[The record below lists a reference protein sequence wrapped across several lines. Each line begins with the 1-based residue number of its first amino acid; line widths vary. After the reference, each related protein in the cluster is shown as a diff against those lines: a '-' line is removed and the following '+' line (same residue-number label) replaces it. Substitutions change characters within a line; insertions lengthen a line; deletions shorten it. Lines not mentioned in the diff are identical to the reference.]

1 MNIRTGA
8 LALASVLVLAGCN
21 LEEVTVQVPPE
32 VDLKAAG
39 IKSVAIAVKDL
50 PNDPAPVGVLLRVE
64 TSTQIRQLLPTLAL
78 AETPQEA
85 DAVLQIDV
93 ANHGVGPAY
102 FQTRALDQEGHVY
115 CEAWQ
120 EAFLLVNASVLTKG
134 NPSPRW
140 EGQLEKRNRI
150 ELSCTPRLG
159 PVGTVASPAVSDPV
173 LVGGIVKELG
183 MRLAGYPRREL
194 RPRRT
199 SP

>member
-8 LALASVLVLAGCN
+8 LGLASLLFLAGCN
-21 LEEVTVQVPPE
+21 LETVTVQVPPE

-39 IKSVAIAVKDL
+39 IKSVAIAVTDL
-50 PNDPAPVGVLLRVE
+50 PNDPAPVGVLLRTE

-78 AETPQEA
+78 LETPQAA
-85 DAVLQIDV
+85 DAVLQMDV

-102 FQTRALDQEGHVY
+102 FQTKASDQEGHVY

-120 EAFLLVNASVLTKG
+120 EAFLLVDASVLTKG

-140 EGQLEKRNRI
+140 QGQLEKRNRI
-150 ELSCTPRLG
+150 ELSCTPRIG

-173 LVGGIVKELG
+173 LVSAIVKELG
-183 MRLAGYPRREL
+183 MRLAGYTRREL
-194 RPRRT
+194 RPKQT